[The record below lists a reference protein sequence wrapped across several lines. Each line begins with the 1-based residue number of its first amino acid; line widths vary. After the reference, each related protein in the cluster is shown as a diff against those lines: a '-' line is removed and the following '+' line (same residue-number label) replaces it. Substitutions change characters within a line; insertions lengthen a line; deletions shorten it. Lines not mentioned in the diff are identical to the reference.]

1 MCFYEANYVSIFYL
15 GKYLAKASV
24 SQGYPRFVLVR
35 PARAAALD
43 SSKDELLQEFKDNG
57 IHILAIKDSLLFS
70 IIRVIFFDYCDIRIN
85 TLFIMI

>member
-1 MCFYEANYVSIFYL
+1 MLFFPPALTILENTWRKPVCH
-15 GKYLAKASV
+15 KAIQGLSLSV
-24 SQGYPRFVLVR
+24 